1 VNELSIIAILLKKD
15 DSFMMANAKVVK
27 RFWQLFDA
35 AEFEEA
41 GDLISPNAIIR
52 WWNTREE
59 FKNKEKFIEANRI
72 YPGRWRISIER
83 LECFNNLVITVVNVA
98 EKDISF
104 YATSFFTLEEE
115 RIIRIDEY
123 WGENTEPPE
132 WRVKA
137 SLSEIFL

>member
-1 VNELSIIAILLKKD
+1 MISNE
-15 DSFMMANAKVVK
+15 KVVK

-41 GDLISPNAIIR
+41 GNLFSPNAIIR

-59 FKNKEKFIEANRI
+59 FKESNKFIEANRI
-72 YPGRWRISIER
+72 YPGRWRISVER
-83 LECFNNLVITVVNVA
+83 LECINNLVITVVKVVEN
-98 EKDISF
+98 DISF

-123 WGENTEPPE
+123 WGENSEAPE

-137 SLSEIFL
+137 SLSDKF